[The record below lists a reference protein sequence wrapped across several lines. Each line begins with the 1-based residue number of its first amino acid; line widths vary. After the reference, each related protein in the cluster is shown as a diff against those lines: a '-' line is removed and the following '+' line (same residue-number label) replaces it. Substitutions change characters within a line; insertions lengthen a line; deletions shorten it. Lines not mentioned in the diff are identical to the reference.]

1 MPTVFSKVYAYSKKN
16 NLPLLKNE
24 KMIELGK
31 IVVAEYFK
39 SDIKKYINY
48 VVVKQ
53 PEGEFKVLNYPK
65 EFTPK
70 MNELIDS
77 YYSTFATSQRK
88 RKRIIK
94 SEKIYS
100 TKDFKK

>member
-1 MPTVFSKVYAYSKKN
+1 MSTVFSKVYAYSKKN
-16 NLPLLKNE
+16 NLPLLNNE

-31 IVVAEYFK
+31 IVVGEYFK
-39 SDIKKYINY
+39 SDIKKYLNY

-70 MNELIDS
+70 INELIES
-77 YYSTFATSQRK
+77 YYSTVTTSLRT
-88 RKRIIK
+88 RKRI
-94 SEKIYS
+94 KISQKVYS
-100 TKDFKK
+100 TKNFKK

>member
-1 MPTVFSKVYAYSKKN
+1 MPTLFSKTYAYSKQKEV
-16 NLPLLKNE
+16 PLLNNE

-31 IVVAEYFK
+31 IVVGEYFK
-39 SDIKKYINY
+39 SGINKYLNY
-48 VVVKQ
+48 VVIKQ

-77 YYSTFATSQRK
+77 YYSTVASSQRK
-88 RKRIIK
+88 RKRIK
-94 SEKIYS
+94 RQEKVYS